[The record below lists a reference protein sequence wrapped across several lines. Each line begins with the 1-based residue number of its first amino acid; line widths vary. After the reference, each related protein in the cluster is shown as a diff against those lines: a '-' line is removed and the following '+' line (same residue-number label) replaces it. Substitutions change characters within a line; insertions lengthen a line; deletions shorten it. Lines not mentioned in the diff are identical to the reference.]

1 MGFVMENM
9 EVAPYHHH
17 QIIVMRGAQSKQATN
32 PNGNIPTSTSTPAA
46 PAVSAINYRPAACT
60 RLLSDTRY
68 ADNAPH
74 PFLQGCR

>member
-17 QIIVMRGAQSKQATN
+17 QIIVMRGAQSNNIQSNKQRRN
-32 PNGNIPTSTSTPAA
+32 LPTSTSTPAA

-60 RLLSDTRY
+60 RLLSDTRH

-74 PFLQGCR
+74 PFL